1 MVWLDHLFF
10 HCQVALRLWHRQ
22 FRHVEMDWVPL
33 TSLINHEHN
42 DHWVLGIWSPS
53 QSFSCIDLGDLTWD
67 KCQNFLGHKDL
78 WRQHLSFN
86 NKYILWNPIELDFAR
101 LEPCMFILEELSK
114 IQAKWKPPQVGNL
127 KLNIGGFSLD
137 NSS

>member
-1 MVWLDHLFF
+1 
-10 HCQVALRLWHRQ
+10 
-22 FRHVEMDWVPL
+22 MDWVPL
-33 TSLINHEHN
+33 TSLINHEHV
-42 DHWVLGIWSPS
+42 DDWVLGIWSPS

-67 KCQNFLGHKDL
+67 KCQNILGHKDL

-86 NKYILWNPIELDFAR
+86 NKCILWNPIELDFAR
-101 LEPCMFILEELSK
+101 LEPSMYILEELSK